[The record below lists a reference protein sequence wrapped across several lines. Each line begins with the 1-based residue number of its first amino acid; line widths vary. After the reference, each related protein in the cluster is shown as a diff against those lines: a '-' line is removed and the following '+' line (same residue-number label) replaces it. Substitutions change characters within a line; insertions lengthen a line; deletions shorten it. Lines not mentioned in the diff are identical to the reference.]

1 MDKGSR
7 TGACVGS
14 QGLDEG
20 CACRRNQFAP
30 DIRRIIG
37 QAGEQ
42 FCRSWCRYG
51 HDAVGAADEAA
62 ARMEGRRADL
72 FNAQVVETPNS
83 TDDVEDAVDSAYFM
97 EVDLLYRDAM
107 DLGFGSSQGAKDGE
121 ALFLYIVREGRRF
134 DDFRNICQAAV
145 LMVVMMACGID
156 QARCA
161 MDMGSCL
168 CVGVNMVMIVMM
180 FVFMSV
186 FMVVFMVMSVFMV
199 MVMFVVVVMFVVMFV
214 RMFMIVRMFM
224 VMSVLMVVVLFR
236 IKADIII
243 DRLDAQLIDR
253 FTDQGVAV

>member
-7 TGACVGS
+7 TGACIGS
-14 QGLDEG
+14 QGFYEG
-20 CACRRNQFAP
+20 CACRRNQFAA

-42 FCRSWCRYG
+42 FCRCRCRYG
-51 HDAVGAADEAA
+51 HDTVGTAYEAA

-83 TDDVEDAVDSAYFM
+83 TDDIEDAVDSAYFM
-97 EVDLLYRDAM
+97 EVDLFYRDAM

-121 ALFLYIVREGRRF
+121 ALFLYSVREGRRF
-134 DDFRNICQAAV
+134 NDFRNICQAAV

-161 MDMGSCL
+161 VDVWGCCL
-168 CVGVNMVMIVMM
+168 GVGVNVVVMM
-180 FVFMSV
+180 FVFVVMSV
-186 FMVVFMVMSVFMV
+186 FMVVFMVMF
-199 MVMFVVVVMFVVMFV
+199 MFV
-214 RMFMIVRMFM
+214 RVF
-224 VMSVLMVVVLFR
+224 MSVLMAVVLFR
-236 IKADIII
+236 IEADIII
-243 DRLDAQLIDR
+243 DRLDAQFIDR